1 MALQDHFRPPLSIR
15 RHWHAFH
22 NAWATY
28 IASDL
33 NQLLPEGYFAE
44 PNVQF
49 GIEIDVATFEE
60 SPQAYSLDVPP
71 QDIEA
76 AVPLSTDAGWAPP
89 APTQTVPFPLV
100 TDTVEV
106 LLYNSDAGPTLV
118 GAIELVSPANKD
130 RPAHRDAFVAKCET
144 YLQQGMGL
152 VVVDVVTGRRA
163 NLHDEFLARLRDVG
177 ASRLDTELYAVAYRP
192 VQHDGEPHLDM
203 WQETLAVGR
212 SLPTMPLWLRGTLC
226 LPVVLDRTYAR
237 TCREQRIMVDG
248 AASSGD
254 PPEGFSNGEGL

>member
-1 MALQDHFRPPLSIR
+1 MALYDHFHPPLSVR

-33 NQLLPEGYFAE
+33 NRLLPKGYFAE

-60 SPQAYSLDVPP
+60 SAQAASYDFPSEDTIVQL
-71 QDIEA
+71 
-76 AVPLSTDAGWAPP
+76 PLGTRIRWTPP
-89 APTQTVPFPLV
+89 APVQSIPFPLV

-106 LLYNSDAGPTLV
+106 SIFNSEAGPTLA

-130 RPAHRDAFVAKCET
+130 RAVHREAFAAKCET
-144 YLQQGMGL
+144 YLQQGVGL

-163 NLHDEFLARLRDVG
+163 NLHNTLLARLAAPG
-177 ASRLDTELYAVAYRP
+177 AARLNADLYAVAYR
-192 VQHDGEPHLDM
+192 VVERDGQPGLDI
-203 WQETLAVGR
+203 WHEALAVAR
-212 SLPTMPLWLRGTLC
+212 PLPIMPLWLRGAFC
-226 LPVVLDRTYAR
+226 LPVGLEATYER
-237 TCREQRIMVDG
+237 TCREQRITDN
-248 AASSGD
+248 D
-254 PPEGFSNGEGL
+254 I

>member
-1 MALQDHFRPPLSIR
+1 MALQDHFRPPLSVR

-22 NAWATY
+22 HAWATY

-49 GIEIDVATFEE
+49 G
-60 SPQAYSLDVPP
+60 
-71 QDIEA
+71 DIEA
-76 AVPLSTDAGWAPP
+76 AMPLSADVGWAPP

-100 TDTVEV
+100 IDTVEV

-130 RPAHRDAFVAKCET
+130 RPAHRDAFVAKRET

-237 TCREQRIMVDG
+237 TCRGQRIMVDG
-248 AASSGD
+248 ASSSGD